1 MKKSMLLVTVL
12 MTVLGSPCLA
22 VLQHNVSLSADG
34 STLVTT
40 VNRAIYVV
48 DTKTMEVKKRI
59 FSPAVVEA
67 YCLDAKGAVL
77 AFRDDGGRF
86 QILNLA
92 TGKYIKTVKGVAKA
106 VCFAPSAQ
114 LAAVVEK
121 KGGNNPSDLVVL
133 SIPTG
138 KEVARIEL
146 PKGFVPALMT
156 FDPKAK
162 QVTMISKN
170 RKGDEEKV
178 ARNKRPS
185 IKDRC
190 KAKEYGQKHDGRVAS
205 LLTVDLVAKTVG
217 KERETWFMVRSGN
230 GYVMLHHGGK
240 IYFMQYDRHAAA
252 MSEKDE
258 ITIEEGPIS
267 YNYGSG
273 VRFGDG
279 AYVVGGLAAGAIVV
293 PGKKPVPFKIESK
306 DRLPGWPE
314 YFHGFGFSSTGTVY
328 GITSAMRLVEISA
341 EGKILRIKPV
351 L

>member
-1 MKKSMLLVTVL
+1 MKKSMLLVAVL

-22 VLQHNVSLSADG
+22 ARQQDVSLSADG
-34 STLVTT
+34 SILVTT
-40 VNRAIYVV
+40 VSRAIYVV

-67 YCLDAKGAVL
+67 HCLDAKGAVL
-77 AFRDDGGRF
+77 AFRDDADRF

-92 TGKYIKTVKGVAKA
+92 TGKYIKTVKRVASA

-114 LAAVVEK
+114 LAAFVERQS
-121 KGGNNPSDLVVL
+121 GNPPVLVVL

-138 KEVARIEL
+138 KEVTRIEL
-146 PKGFVPALMT
+146 PKDFVVARMT

-162 QVTMISKN
+162 QVTMISRS

-178 ARNKRPS
+178 PRNKRPS
-185 IKDRC
+185 IKDPC
-190 KAKEYGQKHDGRVAS
+190 KAKEYAQKHDGRVSS
-205 LLTVDLVAKTVG
+205 LLTVDLVAKTVS
-217 KERETWFMVRSGN
+217 KEREIWWTDQGGHGN
-230 GYVMLHHGGK
+230 TMFHRDGK
-240 IYFMQYDRHAAA
+240 IYFMQYSRHAAV

-258 ITIEEGPIS
+258 ITIEEGPIWC
-267 YNYGSG
+267 NYGFG

-279 AYVVGGLAAGAIVV
+279 AYAVGGLADGAIVV
-293 PGKKPVPFKIESK
+293 PGKKPVSFKFERK
-306 DRLPGWPE
+306 DRLPGFPE
-314 YFHGFGFSSTGTVY
+314 YFYGFGFSPTGTVY